1 MRFINTLILNYFQKH
16 GGRDNAHTDMEH
28 TTFYFEVQERFLN
41 EALDRFA
48 QFFIQP
54 LMKVETMTR
63 EREAVHSGMFTRRK
77 YFAPFTVI
85 FSL

>member
-1 MRFINTLILNYFQKH
+1 
-16 GGRDNAHTDMEH
+16 MEH

-41 EALDRFA
+41 EGLDRFA

-63 EREAVHSGMFTRRK
+63 EREAVHSGMFSVGK
-77 YFAPFTVI
+77 YFTIMLSAWNMAREVEECYANLLTS
-85 FSL
+85 FSYLT